1 MGFKRILMS
10 LRHRLLISLLLFLT
24 ATTGSILA
32 QAMPEVTINSGVD
45 SLNLGSAIEYYID
58 PTGNLTVED
67 VQTLEDVLWHK
78 NTNATIT
85 FGFTDAVYWFRT
97 RVTNNSKDTVFLL
110 HAGYPR
116 FDQIDTY
123 QLVDNNFVHHGMG
136 IAVPTSEKL
145 LSHREHLVSVEI
157 RSNGVTT
164 LFLRAKT
171 TGSFILPL
179 RLWRA
184 IPFSQSDSLKNL
196 WSGALLGV
204 WLIVMIFNL
213 VIFSALKYSS
223 IISFVCFTLFFG
235 IYQFSATGLGR
246 QYWGESIESYDAIL
260 IFSIGSAV
268 ISMYF
273 FLTELLQLKQT
284 SKLGEMALKIT
295 AGAAI
300 CCMLGYIIIDYATV
314 IPYLAALTILMSSLV
329 LLIGAQLALKG
340 NRLALY
346 STIAW
351 AILGAGIITQAL
363 ISLDL
368 MVANFLTEH
377 AGPIAFI
384 IMIISVS
391 FAIAAELRQ
400 QKQKQRELDKN
411 QYQLERTQQLAHNKA
426 LEGRVEERTEELE
439 IALEELSAAHET
451 LKELNTVDVM
461 TGIKNRTYFDTTF
474 EQEWRRA
481 IRQHYPLSLMLLDID
496 HFKKVNDTYG
506 HLVGDECL
514 HEIALLIKSV
524 LRRPA
529 DILARYGGEEFVVL
543 LPYIES
549 DNAVFLAEQIR
560 AKVANTQLKID
571 GHLLNIT
578 LSIGISTKHPRETDD
593 RKDFILASDVA
604 LYRAKDNGRNNIQ
617 IAKDSD
623 VDSAIESTIESAT
636 DGDRETP

>member
-1 MGFKRILMS
+1 MCS
-10 LRHRLLISLLLFLT
+10 V
-24 ATTGSILA
+24 LA

-45 SLNLGSAIEYYID
+45 SLNLGSSIEYYID

-67 VQTLEDVLWHK
+67 VQTLEDVLWQK

-85 FGFTDAVYWFRT
+85 LGFTDSVYWFRT
-97 RVTNNSKDTVFLL
+97 RITNNSKDTAFLL

-123 QLVDNNFVHHGMG
+123 QLVDNNFIHHGMG
-136 IAVPTSEKL
+136 IGVPTSEKL
-145 LSHREHLVSVEI
+145 ISHREHLVSVEI

-164 LFLRAKT
+164 LFIRAKT
-171 TGSFILPL
+171 TGSFLLPL

-184 IPFSQSDSLKNL
+184 IAFFQSDSLKNL

-213 VIFSALKYSS
+213 VIFSALNHSS
-223 IISFVCFTLFFG
+223 IISFVSFTLFFG
-235 IYQFSATGLGR
+235 VYQFSAMGLGR
-246 QYWGESIESYDAIL
+246 QYWGKSIESYDAIL
-260 IFSIGSAV
+260 IFSIGSAI
-268 ISMYF
+268 ISIYF

-284 SKLGEMALKIT
+284 SKLGEMVLRIT

-300 CCMLGYIIIDYATV
+300 CCMLGYIIFDYATV
-314 IPYLAALTILMSSLV
+314 IPYLAALTILMSTLV
-329 LLIGAQLALKG
+329 VIIGAQAALKG
-340 NRLALY
+340 SRLALY

-368 MVANFLTEH
+368 MVANFLTEQ

-400 QKQKQRELDKN
+400 QRQKQQELDRD
-411 QYQLERTQQLAHNKA
+411 QYQLERTQQLAQNKE
-426 LEGRVEERTEELE
+426 LEGRVHERTEELE
-439 IALEELSAAHET
+439 TALQELSAAHET
-451 LKELNTVDVM
+451 LKELNTVDAM
-461 TGIKNRTYFDTTF
+461 TGIKNRTYFDSTF

-506 HLVGDECL
+506 HLVGDQCL
-514 HEIALLIKSV
+514 REIAMLIKSV

-543 LPYIES
+543 LPYVES

-560 AKVANTQLKID
+560 AKIANTQLKID

-578 LSIGISTKHPRETDD
+578 LSIGVSTKYPREADD
-593 RKDFILASDVA
+593 RKDFIQASDVA

-617 IAKDSD
+617 VTKDSAAD
-623 VDSAIESTIESAT
+623 GAIDTPIET
-636 DGDRETP
+636 LL